1 MTKLKTFLKNLGMW
15 LLRLLALGMATLLLA
30 IMILPSFIRCH
41 CGGQLTACKSNLK
54 NIGTA
59 LELYST
65 DWHGHYPR
73 NLNMLVPNYLR
84 ELPDCPSA
92 GRMTYRA
99 DFGLQAPGNT
109 EHFEDYYF
117 IECAGDW
124 HTSVGLPPNYPQ
136 YNGILGLI
144 DRPDTED
151 Q

>member
-1 MTKLKTFLKNLGMW
+1 MTKLKTFLKRLGIL
-15 LLRLLALGMATLLLA
+15 LLRLLALGLVTVFLALL
-30 IMILPSFIRCH
+30 IVPQFIGCR
-41 CGGQLTACKSNLK
+41 CGGSLTACKSNLK

-59 LELYST
+59 LEMYST

-73 NLNMLVPNYLR
+73 NLNQLVPNYLR

-109 EHFEDYYF
+109 GHFEDYYC

-124 HTSVGLPPNYPQ
+124 HTSVALPPNYPR
-136 YNGILGLI
+136 YNGIEGLV
-144 DRPDTED
+144 DPPDTQD
-151 Q
+151 H